1 MSHSGTSL
9 AGLPSGPA
17 FGIGQMRKSALKGE
31 AASAP
36 ISVDINDTLR
46 ESR

>member
-1 MSHSGTSL
+1 MSPVATSL

-17 FGIGQMRKSALKGE
+17 SGIGQMRKSALKGK
-31 AASAP
+31 AASAA
-36 ISVDINDTLR
+36 ISVDIDDTLR

>member
-1 MSHSGTSL
+1 MAHSATSL
-9 AGLPSGPA
+9 AGYPSEPA
-17 FGIGQMRKSALKGE
+17 YGIGQMRKSALKGE
-31 AASAP
+31 AASGA